1 MTKYGTSAAAYRN
14 RVAHQFAG
22 APMAQIGRSSFS
34 RSHGYKTTFDADYLY
49 PFMLEE
55 VLPGD
60 TWKVK
65 TNSIVRVESM
75 LKPIMDNLY
84 LETFYFF
91 VPNRLIWDNFERF
104 MGQQDNPSDSI
115 DYLIPTLAQPD
126 TSYWGALTLAD
137 YFGLPVA
144 SLSSTSVAGAGISS
158 LPFRAY
164 ALIYNQW
171 FRDENLCPSVYCPKG
186 DGPDTLTSSTGGSP
200 SNPLNGSLLKRA
212 KAHDYFTSSLP
223 WPQKG
228 PAVDVPLG
236 DVAPIGLYDTVES
249 TTSASLANIGPQAFK
264 FTAIRRTGDSRGMNG
279 NFFNDGDTTGSASTD
294 VISPNWSWVGD
305 KTQVLLTDL
314 SEASAVS
321 INSLRQAFQL
331 QKFYERMARGGSRYI
346 EIIKAHFGVTSP
358 DARLQRSEYLG
369 GNSQRM
375 AFTTVAQTSSTD
387 TTSPQAN
394 LSAFGIVGGN
404 IGGFTRS
411 FVEHGWIIGLFNIRA
426 DLTYQQGINKKWLR
440 RTREDFYWPTF
451 AHLGEQAVLNKEI
464 FAQGTVDDDKVFG
477 YQERFA
483 EYRYAQSIV
492 TGELRSS
499 YTQSLDIWHLAQ
511 DFETLPA
518 LNQVFIES
526 SVPMSRIVA
535 VPSRPAF
542 VGDFWHEVQ
551 CVRPMPLYGTPG
563 LVDHF

>member
-1 MTKYGTSAAAYRN
+1 
-14 RVAHQFAG
+14 
-22 APMAQIGRSSFS
+22 
-34 RSHGYKTTFDADYLY
+34 
-49 PFMLEE
+49 
-55 VLPGD
+55 
-60 TWKVK
+60 
-65 TNSIVRVESM
+65 
-75 LKPIMDNLY
+75 
-84 LETFYFF
+84 
-91 VPNRLIWDNFERF
+91 
-104 MGQQDNPSDSI
+104 
-115 DYLIPTLAQPD
+115 
-126 TSYWGALTLAD
+126 
-137 YFGLPVA
+137 
-144 SLSSTSVAGAGISS
+144 
-158 LPFRAY
+158 
-164 ALIYNQW
+164 
-171 FRDENLCPSVYCPKG
+171 
-186 DGPDTLTSSTGGSP
+186 
-200 SNPLNGSLLKRA
+200 
-212 KAHDYFTSSLP
+212 
-223 WPQKG
+223 
-228 PAVDVPLG
+228 
-236 DVAPIGLYDTVES
+236 
-249 TTSASLANIGPQAFK
+249 
-264 FTAIRRTGDSRGMNG
+264 
-279 NFFNDGDTTGSASTD
+279 
-294 VISPNWSWVGD
+294 
-305 KTQVLLTDL
+305 
-314 SEASAVS
+314 
-321 INSLRQAFQL
+321 
-331 QKFYERMARGGSRYI
+331 MARGGSRYI